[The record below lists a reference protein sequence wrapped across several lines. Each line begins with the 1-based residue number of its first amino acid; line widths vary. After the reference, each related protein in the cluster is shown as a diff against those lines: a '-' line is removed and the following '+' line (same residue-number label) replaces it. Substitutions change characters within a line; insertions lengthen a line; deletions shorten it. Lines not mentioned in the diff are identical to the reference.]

1 MNRPNFICI
10 GTQKAGTTTLA
21 DILKD
26 HPQVCVPVVKETKFF
41 LFEEEYEKGLDYYL
55 ATHYPCRSNAKAI
68 GEFDP
73 DYIMSADTAFR
84 LRKDLGNNLKL
95 IVVLRDP
102 AKRAYSHF
110 LMSRKKGLEKA
121 GFEEAMERPS
131 RIGNE
136 LIKEKAIAYKERGM
150 YADQLK
156 VYLDL
161 FPQENF
167 LFLLFEEDI
176 VQALPDTIL
185 RIQQFLGL
193 EEVSLNTDVLSNE
206 AGEAR
211 NEMMRDIVRR
221 PNPLKKGLKFEIDGQ
236 RIRKNLIQRNMRGS
250 TIPKPPT
257 ESFSRINSTIYAEQ
271 IREVA
276 RLTGLDTTKW
286 C

>member
-1 MNRPNFICI
+1 
-10 GTQKAGTTTLA
+10 
-21 DILKD
+21 
-26 HPQVCVPVVKETKFF
+26 
-41 LFEEEYEKGLDYYL
+41 
-55 ATHYPCRSNAKAI
+55 
-68 GEFDP
+68 
-73 DYIMSADTAFR
+73 MSTDTAFR

-131 RIGNE
+131 RIGTE

-193 EEVSLNTDVLSNE
+193 EEVSLNTDLLSNE

-221 PNPLKKGLKFEIDGQ
+221 PNPLKKGLKFLIPSRAFRK